1 MSGQP
6 TNAYPTTGEI
16 IDGKYQI
23 ERMLGEGGM
32 GAVAK
37 AIHLLLRAPVA
48 LKFMNPQ
55 YVSFPGAVERFLN
68 EGVASKAIR
77 SEHVVQV
84 SDVGKLP
91 SGAPYLVM
99 DCLDGQDLSQLLT
112 DQGTPG
118 LPIERVIHFMAQIL
132 RGLQVA
138 HAIGIIHRDMKPS
151 NCFVVRHEGQPDF
164 VKILDFGIS
173 KVAQQGSASLT
184 QTNSALGTP
193 LYMSPEQARSP
204 RDVDVRSDIY
214 SVGVIFYE
222 LLTGRTPF
230 MSETGEF
237 TEILFKL
244 FTADVPRIEEVRA
257 DISPEL
263 AAVVHKA
270 LAREVADRFQTVGEF
285 AEALTP
291 FASPRTLPVLERVK
305 HYQPE
310 SRSSIVPRP
319 ENGPSSTFAFSA
331 LGQEVAAPVL
341 GAPLAKPGDSN
352 AKRQASSSGLATH
365 VPNATHV
372 MQQRQSQPPQPVV
385 ASAQNDPAHAAKAE
399 QPGIRTNLAVA
410 RDTDEAEAVTH
421 APKRSPLIYA
431 LVPVGLLVVVGGV
444 FGFKT
449 IVGNGARHDTNA
461 TGLVMTSTP
470 PPSAN
475 VLPTGAPNT
484 ATNAS
489 VTAPPNDSV
498 AAKDAGA
505 TAAVASVARPQPNV
519 VQGPAGVPSAK
530 AGNTN
535 PDPNTTHK
543 SILENEVQH

>member
-6 TNAYPTTGEI
+6 PNGYPTTGEI

-68 EGVASKAIR
+68 EGVASKAIK

-99 DCLDGQDLSQLLT
+99 DCLDGRDLSELLT
-112 DQGTPG
+112 EQGKPG
-118 LPIERVIHFMAQIL
+118 LEIERVVHFMSQIL

-138 HAIGIIHRDMKPS
+138 HALGIIHRDMKPS
-151 NCFVVRHEGQPDF
+151 NCFVIRHEGQADF

-204 RDVDVRSDIY
+204 RDVDARSDIY

-222 LLTGRTPF
+222 LLTGHTPF
-230 MSETGEF
+230 TSDTGEF

-244 FTADVPRIEEVRA
+244 FTADVPPIREARE

-263 AAVVHKA
+263 AVVVHKA
-270 LAREVADRFQTVGEF
+270 LAREVADRYQSVGEL
-285 AEALTP
+285 AEALVP
-291 FASPRTLPVLERVK
+291 FASARTLPVLDRIK
-305 HYQPE
+305 NYQPE

-331 LGQEVAAPVL
+331 LGQQTKPYVATPASDTRATPSE
-341 GAPLAKPGDSN
+341 ATAKT
-352 AKRQASSSGLATH
+352 QASYPDLGDHAPKATQL
-365 VPNATHV
+365 
-372 MQQRQSQPPQPVV
+372 MQQQLSRPPGVQPSQAQDSPV
-385 ASAQNDPAHAAKAE
+385 DHA
-399 QPGIRTNLAVA
+399 GVRTNLAVV
-410 RDTDEAEAVTH
+410 RDTNEPEVQVQ
-421 APKRSPLIYA
+421 APRRSPLVYA
-431 LVPVGLLVVVGGV
+431 LVPIALVVIVGGV
-444 FGFKT
+444 FGIKALRGDGVKADPGGT
-449 IVGNGARHDTNA
+449 TNA
-461 TGLVMTSTP
+461 AGLVMTSTSAGIPSSP
-470 PPSAN
+470 PPPASN
-475 VLPTGAPNT
+475 VLPTGVP
-484 ATNAS
+484 S
-489 VTAPPNDSV
+489 VDTSV
-498 AAKDAGA
+498 ATKDAGA
-505 TAAVASVARPQPNV
+505 AAVVSVVRPNQV
-519 VQGPAGVPSAK
+519 VPAVPAIPSVK
-530 AGNTN
+530 PGNTN
-535 PDPNTTHK
+535 PNPTHT
-543 SILENEVQH
+543 SVLENEAVH

>member
-6 TNAYPTTGEI
+6 PSGYPTTGEI

-68 EGVASKAIR
+68 EGVASKAIK

-99 DCLDGQDLSQLLT
+99 DCLDGRDLSELLT
-112 DQGTPG
+112 QEGKPG
-118 LPIERVIHFMAQIL
+118 LEIERVIHFMSQIL

-138 HAIGIIHRDMKPS
+138 HALGIIHRDMKPS
-151 NCFVVRHEGQPDF
+151 NCFVIRHEGQADF

-173 KVAQQGSASLT
+173 KVASQGSASLT

-204 RDVDVRSDIY
+204 RDVDARSDIY

-222 LLTGRTPF
+222 LLTGHTPF
-230 MSETGEF
+230 TSDTGEF

-244 FTADVPRIEEVRA
+244 FTADVPPIQEARE

-263 AAVVHKA
+263 AVVVHKA
-270 LAREVADRFQTVGEF
+270 LAREVADRYQSVGEL
-285 AEALTP
+285 AEALVP
-291 FASPRTLPVLERVK
+291 FASARTLPVLDRIK

-331 LGQEVAAPVL
+331 LGQHTKPYVATPAASDTQATPTE
-341 GAPLAKPGDSN
+341 ATAKT
-352 AKRQASSSGLATH
+352 QASYPGLGEN
-365 VPNATHV
+365 VPKATHV
-372 MQQRQSQPPQPVV
+372 MQQQLSRPPGVQQSPQDSPP
-385 ASAQNDPAHAAKAE
+385 E
-399 QPGIRTNLAVA
+399 QAGVRTNLAVV
-410 RDTDEAEAVTH
+410 RDTNEPELQVHT
-421 APKRSPLIYA
+421 PRRSPLIYA
-431 LVPVGLLVVVGGV
+431 LVPIALVVVVGGV
-444 FGFKT
+444 FGLKALT
-449 IVGNGARHDTNA
+449 GDHARPDPSNTGNA
-461 TGLVMTSTP
+461 TGLVMTSTLP
-470 PPSAN
+470 LPSAS
-475 VLPTGAPNT
+475 VIPTGTP
-484 ATNAS
+484 
-489 VTAPPNDSV
+489 SV
-498 AAKDAGA
+498 AVPENNSVVVKDAGSAA
-505 TAAVASVARPQPNV
+505 TAAVSVAKPPQNPGQNV
-519 VQGPAGVPSAK
+519 APGGSVKP
-530 AGNTN
+530 GNTT
-535 PDPNTTHK
+535 PNTAHP
-543 SILENEVQH
+543 SILENEVPR